1 VDIDV
6 ESAINALVPDEA
18 PVVDTPNDSTPIVEQ
33 AVEESFTGLDPTNLP
48 DDLQMLYKNMQADYT
63 RKTQELSEQRKTF
76 SQFDEY
82 GIDPNDALN
91 AVGFLMRL
99 DSDPEFAREYARH
112 LAPETEYP
120 MTGQVQS
127 EGAVPDNGEGYAN
140 LPPEL
145 AQELSEMRE
154 FRNQMQEAQLNQEMI
169 FELEQEEAQIRT
181 QFDHY
186 NDDDIERIYNL
197 AYSTEGDLFA
207 AQQIYQ
213 QMEQGILNKYLG
225 SKQVPLGATSP
236 GGVPAS
242 VPGKEF
248 GSLDD
253 AHKAALEMVRNL
265 Q

>member
-1 VDIDV
+1 VEIDLQGAA
-6 ESAINALVPDEA
+6 EALMQSDDAVSEQ
-18 PVVDTPNDSTPIVEQ
+18 PVDSTPMEQ
-33 AVEESFTGLDPTNLP
+33 AIEDSFTGLDPTNLP
-48 DDLQMLYKNMQADYT
+48 EDLQPLYKNMQADYT
-63 RKTQELSEQRKTF
+63 RKTQELAEQRKLF

-82 GIDPNDALN
+82 GINPEDALN

-99 DSDPEFAREYARH
+99 DQDPEFAQEYARH
-112 LAPETEYP
+112 LSPQMETP
-120 MTGQVQS
+120 MTGQVQTNGVVS
-127 EGAVPDNGEGYAN
+127 DNGEGYAN
-140 LPPEL
+140 LPPEVI
-145 AQELSEMRE
+145 QELSEMRE
-154 FRNQMQEAQLNQEMI
+154 FREQMVEAQTHQEMM

-236 GGVPAS
+236 GGAPAS
-242 VPGKEF
+242 VPGREF

>member
-1 VDIDV
+1 MDIDIDGAA
-6 ESAINALVPDEA
+6 EALMSDAASIEQ
-18 PVVDTPNDSTPIVEQ
+18 PVADTPI
-33 AVEESFTGLDPTNLP
+33 EEHVSEDSFTGLDPNNLP
-48 DDLQMLYKNMQADYT
+48 EDLQALYKNMQADYT
-63 RKTQELSEQRKTF
+63 RKTQELSEQRKLF

-82 GIDPNDALN
+82 GIDPSDALN

-99 DSDPEFAREYARH
+99 DQDPEFAQEYARH
-112 LAPETEYP
+112 LAPQMEYP
-120 MTGQVQS
+120 MTGQGQS
-127 EGAVPDNGEGYAN
+127 EDVVPDNGEGYDN

-145 AQELSEMRE
+145 AQELREMRE
-154 FRNQMQEAQLNQEMI
+154 FRTQMLEAQTNQEMML
-169 FELEQEEAQIRT
+169 ELEQEEAQIRT

-197 AYSTEGDLFA
+197 AFSTDGDLLA

-213 QMEQGILNKYLG
+213 EMEQGILNKYLG

-236 GGVPAS
+236 SGAPAS

-248 GSLDD
+248 ASLDD
-253 AHKAALEMVRNL
+253 AHKAALEVVRNL